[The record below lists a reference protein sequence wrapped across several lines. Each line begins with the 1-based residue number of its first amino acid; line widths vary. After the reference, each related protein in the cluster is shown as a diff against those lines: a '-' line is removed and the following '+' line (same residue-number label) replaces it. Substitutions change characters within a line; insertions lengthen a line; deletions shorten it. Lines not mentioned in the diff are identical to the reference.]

1 MERPKHLDI
10 SRERGLTVTW
20 EDGTTGFYPV
30 VYLRRYSPSAEAR
43 MLREELESNP
53 LAVLP
58 SSAVSRGG
66 GGGGGEALTIIDAE
80 LMGNYAVRLKFS
92 DGHETGIYSWEYLR
106 QIDPSRSGGKP
117 KVPSMH
123 GHQAIAMVPMEMEK
137 RKITTQGPPPTPQ
150 TEDNRS

>member
-20 EDGTTGFYPV
+20 EDGTTVFYPV
-30 VYLRRYSPSAEAR
+30 AYLRRYSPSAEAR

-58 SSAVSRGG
+58 SSAVSAGG
-66 GGGGGEALTIIDAE
+66 PLSIIDAE

-106 QIDPSRSGGKP
+106 QIDPARSGGRP
-117 KVPSMH
+117 KVASMH
-123 GHQAIAMVPMEMEK
+123 GHQAIALVPTEIEKKKIATDEMQGEDK
-137 RKITTQGPPPTPQ
+137 R
-150 TEDNRS
+150 S